1 MRPVMKWR
9 NFVWLTGFRCCLRKT
24 CASITSYGSPS
35 RRIIFLG
42 RISLY
47 SSIRALYTKKGSCR
61 GSMYDMRFYALPALS
76 GVALAVV
83 FYTFY
88 FWWLA
93 FVALVPLFY
102 FALDP
107 ARTRRELLL
116 GGAQVG
122 ILGIG
127 PLVYFSLVHVVLFP
141 HSLLFTVAVQLSS
154 IPALAA
160 IAALFGAVVYLLHG
174 ASLRI
179 YAVWP
184 IVAAGLYCAVESILM
199 WVFGGY
205 YFGSLAHAVVALQ
218 VARLIASVGGTLLVS
233 CCVVMV
239 NALLAEGVRAIRA
252 KRLSAALV
260 ASIAALV
267 LPLSAA
273 LFTSPQSSSTT
284 DARVLTFTLIQPA
297 TVSVQE
303 LPYGNEV
310 EGIFIAPELEQ
321 IITGVASSADLV
333 IYPFSP
339 VEGVVYRGE
348 PPIIAGIQNVAR
360 DEAVGAW
367 LARAVPASTTVM
379 IWNTL
384 AEGGSLYDEYAFWRA
399 GEKAAYQKQKL
410 YLFSDYVP
418 EWMRGAGL
426 ARGTYDI
433 AVGEQGGTL
442 AVQGVGVSG
451 LICSEL
457 HSRTLTPAER
467 KNTELLIAVGDDS
480 FFPGSLVA
488 NFSLAAAQYYAARY
502 QKPVIRAT
510 VYGPSALIDAEGNL
524 LASLEYGEQGVLR
537 GEFKFPG
544 TTE

>member
-1 MRPVMKWR
+1 
-9 NFVWLTGFRCCLRKT
+9 
-24 CASITSYGSPS
+24 
-35 RRIIFLG
+35 
-42 RISLY
+42 
-47 SSIRALYTKKGSCR
+47 
-61 GSMYDMRFYALPALS
+61 MYDMRFYALPALS
-76 GVALAVV
+76 GVLLALV
-83 FYTFY
+83 FYPFY

-102 FALDP
+102 FVLDP

-154 IPALAA
+154 IPTLAA
-160 IAALFGAVVYLLHG
+160 IAALFGAVVYLLHS
-174 ASLRI
+174 ASLRM

-184 IVAAGLYCAVESILM
+184 IVAAGLYCVVESILM

-205 YFGSLAHAVVALQ
+205 YFGSLAHAVVALP
-218 VARLIASVGGTLLVS
+218 VARLIVSVGGTLLVS
-233 CCVVMV
+233 CFVMLV
-239 NALLAEGVRAIRA
+239 NALITEGVRAA
-252 KRLSAALV
+252 YYKQTTTALWVGFAALV
-260 ASIAALV
+260 SVLSVAL
-267 LPLSAA
+267 LMS
-273 LFTSPQSSSTT
+273 SRESSSMATQPL
-284 DARVLTFTLIQPA
+284 AVALIQPA
-297 TVSVQE
+297 PVSVQE

-310 EGIFIAPELEQ
+310 EGIFIAPELER
-321 IITGVASSADLV
+321 IITEAASSTDLV

-348 PPIIAGIQNVAR
+348 PPIIAGIQDVAR

-367 LARAVPASTTVM
+367 FARTVPTSTTVM

-399 GEKAAYQKQKL
+399 EEKAVYQKQKL

-418 EWMRGAGL
+418 EWMRGAGI